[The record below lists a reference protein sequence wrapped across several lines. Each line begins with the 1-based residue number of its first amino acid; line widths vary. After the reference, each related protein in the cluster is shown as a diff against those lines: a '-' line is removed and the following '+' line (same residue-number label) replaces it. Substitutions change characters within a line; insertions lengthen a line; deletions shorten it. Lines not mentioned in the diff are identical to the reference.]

1 MKQGFLI
8 TNRLTFKRS
17 IIDEL
22 DEDGIYINQIRPIG
36 IFQISKKDF
45 YKDFSNV
52 VKSAS
57 WDKGIYHYPTFP
69 SWAKKYLTNNIT
81 DHNLISV
88 KTDKNVHSIEIKDF
102 IGNEIRDKIRELGKL
117 WKNSDSNPLIDNDIK
132 NKWEQLIYEWKDN
145 KEMPLIVRKQS
156 AIRGSEIIH
165 STGRK
170 IIITDNSFSQWIYS
184 NVMDNKTYSLDE
196 IKTML
201 FKDEIPMCFAI
212 KKEDVNKVKYR
223 KTLGQYSVNRRGWK
237 LCHIDGVGLNSKM
250 KIAEIEIAELENHF
264 IKLANPKNMFLLPLE
279 IGSLGEIQEFIN
291 EQK

>member
-1 MKQGFLI
+1 
-8 TNRLTFKRS
+8 
-17 IIDEL
+17 
-22 DEDGIYINQIRPIG
+22 
-36 IFQISKKDF
+36 
-45 YKDFSNV
+45 
-52 VKSAS
+52 
-57 WDKGIYHYPTFP
+57 
-69 SWAKKYLTNNIT
+69 
-81 DHNLISV
+81 
-88 KTDKNVHSIEIKDF
+88 
-102 IGNEIRDKIRELGKL
+102 
-117 WKNSDSNPLIDNDIK
+117 
-132 NKWEQLIYEWKDN
+132 
-145 KEMPLIVRKQS
+145 
-156 AIRGSEIIH
+156 
-165 STGRK
+165 
-170 IIITDNSFSQWIYS
+170 
-184 NVMDNKTYSLDE
+184 MDNKTYSLDE